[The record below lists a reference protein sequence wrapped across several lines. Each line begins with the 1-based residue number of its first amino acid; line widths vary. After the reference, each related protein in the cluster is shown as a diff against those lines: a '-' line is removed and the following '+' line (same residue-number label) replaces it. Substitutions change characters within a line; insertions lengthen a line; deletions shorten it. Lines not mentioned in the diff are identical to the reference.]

1 MLILNHFEKY
11 KIKYPSYDKL
21 ELILF
26 QKQKHLYNHRL
37 YLSWKYWTKIETS
50 FFWQIIYRQLHK
62 NISNKMNKLV
72 FIYLLSFIILN
83 INCGKS
89 CNELSPPADGG
100 RRLDV
105 TKCTDAD
112 TVKGYDCVVDGTKC
126 VLKSLC
132 ELEKDTTKCEEHK
145 ELTDNKCVKD
155 GTVCKLVSTATNS
168 SSILNIF
175 KITFILLFIF
185 TIL

>member
-1 MLILNHFEKY
+1 
-11 KIKYPSYDKL
+11 
-21 ELILF
+21 
-26 QKQKHLYNHRL
+26 
-37 YLSWKYWTKIETS
+37 
-50 FFWQIIYRQLHK
+50 
-62 NISNKMNKLV
+62 MNKLV
-72 FIYLLSFIILN
+72 FVYLLSLVILN

-89 CNELSPPADGG
+89 CTELSPSGAEPAVPADGG
-100 RRLDV
+100 RRLEV
-105 TKCTDAD
+105 TQCTGADA
-112 TVKGYDCVVDGTKC
+112 VKGYDCVVDGTKC

-145 ELTDNKCVKD
+145 ELTDNKCVKE
-155 GTVCKLVSTATNS
+155 GTACKLVSTATNS